1 MEKHKAIA
9 IPVSFID
16 DKPHFLLVHDR
27 RYKEWT
33 FVTGGCR
40 KREVYNPIRC
50 AVREL
55 EEETRGILNLKKGT
69 YSYFKFETL
78 QREFDT
84 VGDDFLAVY
93 HVYII
98 YMPISFDEQKRLV
111 GRFEEEKKKMDL
123 KQMCFRK
130 QYDENDFMDFDTLEG
145 MQKRRVWPMIT
156 QHVIQNPE
164 FHTALN
170 SVNRQTFSLKY

>member
-9 IPVSFID
+9 IPVSFIND
-16 DKPHFLLVHDR
+16 RPYFLLVHDR

-69 YSYFKFETL
+69 YSYFKFQTL

-84 VGDDFLAVY
+84 AGDEFMAVY

-98 YMPISFDEQKRLV
+98 YVPLSLEDQRNLV
-111 GRFEEEKKKMDL
+111 TRFEEEKRKMDL

-130 QYDENDFMDFDTLEG
+130 QYDENDLMDFDTLDG
-145 MQKRRVWPMIT
+145 IKRRKIWPMIT
-156 QHVIQNPE
+156 SFVIENPD

-170 SVNRQTFSLKY
+170 SANRQTFSLKY

>member
-1 MEKHKAIA
+1 
-9 IPVSFID
+9 
-16 DKPHFLLVHDR
+16 
-27 RYKEWT
+27 
-33 FVTGGCR
+33 
-40 KREVYNPIRC
+40 
-50 AVREL
+50 
-55 EEETRGILNLKKGT
+55 
-69 YSYFKFETL
+69 
-78 QREFDT
+78 
-84 VGDDFLAVY
+84 
-93 HVYII
+93 
-98 YMPISFDEQKRLV
+98 
-111 GRFEEEKKKMDL
+111 MDL

>member
-9 IPVSFID
+9 IPVSFIND
-16 DKPHFLLVHDR
+16 RPYFLLVHDR

-69 YSYFKFETL
+69 YSYFKFQTL
-78 QREFDT
+78 QKEFDT
-84 VGDDFLAVY
+84 VGDEFMAIY

-98 YMPISFDEQKRLV
+98 YVPMTLADHKSLV
-111 GRFEEEKKKMDL
+111 TRFEEEKRKMDL

-130 QYDENDFMDFDTLEG
+130 QYDENDSMDFDTLEG
-145 MQKRRVWPMIT
+145 LKKRKVWPMIT
-156 QHVIQNPE
+156 SFVIENPE
-164 FHTALN
+164 FHTALH
-170 SVNRQTFSLKY
+170 SANRQTFSLKY

>member
-9 IPVSFID
+9 IPVSFIND
-16 DKPHFLLVHDR
+16 RPYFLLVHDR

-69 YSYFKFETL
+69 YSYFKFQTL
-78 QREFDT
+78 QKEFDT
-84 VGDDFLAVY
+84 VGDEFMAIY

-98 YMPISFDEQKRLV
+98 YVPLTLADQKSLV
-111 GRFEEEKKKMDL
+111 SRFEEEKRKMDL
-123 KQMCFRK
+123 KLMCFRK
-130 QYDENDFMDFDTLEG
+130 QYDENDSMDFDTLEG
-145 MQKRRVWPMIT
+145 LKKRKVWPMIT
-156 QHVIQNPE
+156 SFVIENPE
-164 FHTALN
+164 FHIALH
-170 SVNRQTFSLKY
+170 SANRQTFSLKY

>member
-9 IPVSFID
+9 IPVSFIND
-16 DKPHFLLVHDR
+16 RPYFLLVHDR

-69 YSYFKFETL
+69 
-78 QREFDT
+78 
-84 VGDDFLAVY
+84 
-93 HVYII
+93 
-98 YMPISFDEQKRLV
+98 
-111 GRFEEEKKKMDL
+111 
-123 KQMCFRK
+123 
-130 QYDENDFMDFDTLEG
+130 
-145 MQKRRVWPMIT
+145 
-156 QHVIQNPE
+156 
-164 FHTALN
+164 
-170 SVNRQTFSLKY
+170 

>member
-9 IPVSFID
+9 IPVSTID
-16 DKPHFLLVHDR
+16 NRQYFLLVHDR

-55 EEETRGILNLKKGT
+55 EEETRGILNLKKGA
-69 YSYFKFETL
+69 YSYFKFETP
-78 QREFDT
+78 QVEY
-84 VGDDFLAVY
+84 DDHFMAIY
-93 HVYII
+93 HVYVIDYQLSI
-98 YMPISFDEQKRLV
+98 EDQKKLV
-111 GRFEEEKKKMDL
+111 GRFEEEKMKMDL

-145 MQKRRVWPMIT
+145 MKKRKVWPMIT
-156 QHVIQNPE
+156 DHVIENPE
-164 FHTALN
+164 FHQALN
-170 SVNRQTFSLKY
+170 STTRQSFSLKY

>member
-9 IPVSFID
+9 IPVSYIQGR
-16 DKPHFLLVHDR
+16 PYFLLVHDR

-69 YSYFKFETL
+69 YSYFKFETP
-78 QREFDT
+78 QREFDS
-84 VGDDFLAVY
+84 VDFLAIY

-98 YMPISFDEQKRLV
+98 DMNLTLEEQTRLV
-111 GRFEEEKKKMDL
+111 RRFEEEKKKMDL

-130 QYDENDFMDFDTLEG
+130 QYDENDSMDFDTLEG
-145 MQKRRVWPMIT
+145 LKRRKVWPMIT
-156 QHVIQNPE
+156 QHVIDNPE
-164 FHTALN
+164 FTSALN
-170 SVNRQTFSLKY
+170 SLNRQTFSLKY